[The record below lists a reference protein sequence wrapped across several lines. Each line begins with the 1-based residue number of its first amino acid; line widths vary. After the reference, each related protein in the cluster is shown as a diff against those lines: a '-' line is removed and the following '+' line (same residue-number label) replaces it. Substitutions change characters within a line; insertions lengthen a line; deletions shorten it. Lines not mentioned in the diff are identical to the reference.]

1 MVAACTQGAGN
12 ITWHRK
18 DIPALC
24 QGMHSGIK
32 RATAA
37 GGFYNHNSIGQA
49 TNQPVAL
56 QKVAWV
62 WLGAFGVF
70 ADDRPTLVNNPLAKR
85 PVSHGVEP
93 VQAVAKHRNSCATA
107 IQAGPVG
114 GGIDTQ
120 RQATHNDHASLGKL
134 PGKAAG
140 YLAAIAGG
148 LAGAHNRD
156 AWLTATG

>member
-1 MVAACTQGAGN
+1 
-12 ITWHRK
+12 
-18 DIPALC
+18 
-24 QGMHSGIK
+24 MHSGIK

-62 WLGAFGVF
+62 RLGAFGVF
-70 ADDRPTLVNNPLAKR
+70 ADDRPTLVNNPLTKR
-85 PVSHGVEP
+85 PVGYRVES
-93 VQAVAKHRNSCATA
+93 VQAAAKHRNGCAAA

-134 PGKAAG
+134 PGKAAS
-140 YLAAIAGG
+140 YLAAVAGG

-156 AWLTATG
+156 AWLTAAR